1 MSDLRSSE
9 LTDTGHGGVANVSRR
24 RFLGLTAAAG
34 ASVAALAGCGTSGP
48 AGVGGGGG
56 GGGGETDSVWVL
68 TDAVENPI
76 QTMAINAF
84 NQKSSAKMALFTVSN
99 ADYTNKLRVAMGS
112 PNQPAMFFN
121 WGGGSIAPY
130 VSSGDLVDLTP
141 YLDADPAWK
150 GSFLPNVLSDGQIN
164 GKYYGIPLRGM
175 QPVVLFYNKTMF
187 AHYGLSTPQ
196 TYADLLAAG
205 QALKSHGI
213 IPMALGGADQ
223 WPELMWL
230 EIISDRLG
238 GYQPFKAL
246 AADTAT
252 GWANPVF
259 AQTLEMIQ
267 DLVGRGFFGSSFS
280 SVGYNDGAASALFGT
295 GRAGMHLM
303 GTWEYTNQLSQHASF
318 AAHDMAFTNFP
329 AISGGAGDASAVV
342 GNPTNYFSITKKAP
356 DVSAAVS
363 FLKKEMTSSA
373 YVNKLISTGDVPA
386 INGLSSRLA
395 TAPNSQFA
403 QWVYA
408 AVQNA
413 SSFELS
419 WDQALPSATA
429 TPMLTNLAKVFLKQT
444 TPQQF
449 VSAMQHVQ

>member
-9 LTDTGHGGVANVSRR
+9 LTDTGVSRR

-34 ASVAALAGCGTSGP
+34 ASAGVAALAGCGTSGP
-48 AGVGGGGG
+48 AGAAGGSGGGGG
-56 GGGGETDSVWVL
+56 GGTDSIWVL

-76 QTMAINAF
+76 QTTAIDAF
-84 NQKSSAKMALFTVSN
+84 NRKSSAKMALFTVSN

-112 PNQPAMFFN
+112 PNQPAVFFN

-130 VSSGDLVDLTP
+130 VSNGDLVDLTS

-150 GSFLPNVLSDGQIN
+150 QSFLPSVLTDGQID
-164 GKYYGIPLRGM
+164 GKYYGIPLRGV

-187 AHYGLSTPQ
+187 ARYGLSTPQ
-196 TYADLLAAG
+196 SYADLLSAG
-205 QALKSHGI
+205 DKLKSHGV

-238 GYQPFKAL
+238 GFQPFQAL
-246 AADTAT
+246 AADPAT

-259 AQTLEMIQ
+259 AQTLSMIQ

-295 GRAGMHLM
+295 GRAAMHLM
-303 GTWEYTNQLSQHASF
+303 GTWEYTNLLSQHASF
-318 AAHDMAFTNFP
+318 AQHDLAFTNFP
-329 AISGGAGDASAVV
+329 AISGGKGDPSAVV

-356 DVSAAVS
+356 DVAAAVS
-363 FLKKEMTSSA
+363 FLKKEMTSPA
-373 YVNKLISTGDVPA
+373 YVNKLIATGDVPA

-429 TPMLTNLAKVFLKQT
+429 TPMLTNLAKVFLKQS